1 MKIHI
6 YKQKL
11 FNTLILTTY
20 FKYVEINEIIYVI
33 NNYQNLSL
41 IKTPKNLLVHKMIKK
56 KSFCLVQCNCSYLRL
71 DWQ

>member
-41 IKTPKNLLVHKMIKK
+41 IKTPKNLLFTK
-56 KSFCLVQCNCSYLRL
+56 
-71 DWQ
+71 